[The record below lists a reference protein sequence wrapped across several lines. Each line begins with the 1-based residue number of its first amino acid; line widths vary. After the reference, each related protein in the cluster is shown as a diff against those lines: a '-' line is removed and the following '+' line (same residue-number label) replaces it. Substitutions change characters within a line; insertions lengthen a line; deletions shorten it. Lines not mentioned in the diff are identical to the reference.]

1 MNTVILETK
10 SNADLKLIT
19 TLARKM
25 NMTVLPISRQE
36 REEIEDMKLLHLMLD
51 AKEEGAADTEE
62 TLSKLGIAKR

>member
-25 NMTVLPISRQE
+25 NMTVLPLSRQE
-36 REEIEDMKLLHLMLD
+36 REEIEDMKLLHLMLE
-51 AKEEGAADTEE
+51 AKEEGVADTAERPPIR
-62 TLSKLGIAKR
+62 LPD